1 MNHLLLM
8 TALLLNQLPA
18 TEKTATTGAVVT
30 IRQVDDKKF
39 PEISLEF
46 EVKAAN
52 GTPILEAT
60 QSEFQVFEDGRPV
73 VVTKF
78 QSPISREF
86 RPTTVVLVL
95 DRSGSM
101 RNEDRI
107 GGLKKAVSAFLE
119 NQPKGSR
126 VAVIAFG
133 SQVELICPF
142 TDDPEIVRRSVNRLF
157 PDGQT
162 RYYDAASA
170 ALELLSG
177 ETGRRAILAMTD
189 GDDNSS
195 QSASLAS
202 VIRAAQREGLPVHTL
217 CLGADGETE
226 AANLRVLAE
235 KTRGH
240 AFTATQ
246 TDDLRGIF
254 EEIARNLGQTYGLSY
269 TTDRRIQDGTL
280 RPIEVLYAKSATA
293 AKSAVYVPGMVV
305 PAAGW
310 SWLFLA
316 MIAALGGLAYLPS
329 RLQG

>member
-1 MNHLLLM
+1 MNLLLL
-8 TALLLNQLPA
+8 TTGLLLAQASAP
-18 TEKTATTGAVVT
+18 EKTATTGAVVT

-39 PEISLEF
+39 PDISLEF
-46 EVKAAN
+46 EVKEAN
-52 GTPILEAT
+52 GSPILEAT

-73 VVTKF
+73 TVTKF

-101 RNEDRI
+101 LKEDRI

-142 TDDPEIVRRSVNRLF
+142 TDDPDKVGRSVNRLF

-162 RYYDAASA
+162 RYYDAVSA

-189 GDDNSS
+189 GDDNFS
-195 QSASLAS
+195 QSARLDS

-217 CLGADGETE
+217 CLGSDGETE

-235 KTRGH
+235 KTRGR

-269 TTDRRIQDGTL
+269 TTDRPIQDGTL
-280 RPIEVLYAKSATA
+280 RPIEVLYSKSAKA
-293 AKSAVYVPGMVV
+293 ARSTVYVQGIVV

-316 MIAALGGLAYLPS
+316 MIAGLGGLACLPS
-329 RLQG
+329 LSRS